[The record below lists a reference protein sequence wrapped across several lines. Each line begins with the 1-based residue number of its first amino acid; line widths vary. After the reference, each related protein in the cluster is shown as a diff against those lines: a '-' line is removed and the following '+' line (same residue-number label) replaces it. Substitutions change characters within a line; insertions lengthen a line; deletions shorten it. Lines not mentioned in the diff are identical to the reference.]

1 MHKDVYALSTKL
13 NISASSLLNLH
24 TELPALETPLIYEES
39 AQDNVID
46 SSDSQIT
53 EKTTEESSNDNT
65 NLEELAEKYNVEDNT
80 QSVSLDT
87 ETTENETVEER
98 ADIPEEIAKEMPDA
112 IGVEETND
120 GSGLTYIS
128 YEPNSEFNED
138 LNIQPDSFMDN
149 EENNE

>member
-1 MHKDVYALSTKL
+1 M
-13 NISASSLLNLH
+13 
-24 TELPALETPLIYEES
+24 
-39 AQDNVID
+39 
-46 SSDSQIT
+46 
-53 EKTTEESSNDNT
+53 
-65 NLEELAEKYNVEDNT
+65 EELAEKYNVEDNM
-80 QSVSLDT
+80 QSDSLDT

-149 EENNE
+149 EDNNE